1 MVKQLGCRTFFL
13 TLYCADLK
21 RNEHVEII
29 SKLNS
34 PGLNYFET
42 CKILNS
48 NVMLLIRHSAISFS
62 FLQ

>member
-34 PGLNYFET
+34 PGLNHLDIEGLNYFEA

-48 NVMLLIRHSAISFS
+48 NVVLLIRH
-62 FLQ
+62 

>member
-42 CKILNS
+42 CKI
-48 NVMLLIRHSAISFS
+48 
-62 FLQ
+62 